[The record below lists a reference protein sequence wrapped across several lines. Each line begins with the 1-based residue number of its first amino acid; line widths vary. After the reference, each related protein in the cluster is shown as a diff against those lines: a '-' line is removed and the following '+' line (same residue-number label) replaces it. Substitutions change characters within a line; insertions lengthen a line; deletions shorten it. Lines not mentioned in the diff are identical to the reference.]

1 MSKHTYHILGVMSGT
16 SLDGIDLAEVFFTF
30 ENGRWTYAFGVS
42 ATLPYSEAWH
52 HRLQVALHYSP
63 PELQQLNQEYTAY
76 LGEVIASFI
85 QTHDLQALDAVCSH
99 GHTILHQP
107 QNGYTLQIG
116 NFPEIASYCQQTV
129 VCDFRV
135 QDVER
140 GGQGAPLVPIGD
152 RMLFSEYTYCLNLGG
167 FSNVSFEHHQHR
179 IAFDISPVNT
189 VLNHYAE
196 QLGMAYDAGGERAA
210 EGTLLL
216 ELLNALNGLEYYAQ
230 PFPKSLGVEFVREKV
245 LPLMHRYNPSPIDA
259 LRTFTEHIAQQ
270 TAQALPIAQGHL
282 LITGGGAYNHF
293 LLQRMQAYLPKM
305 NLIVP
310 DNTTLEFKEALI
322 FGLLGVLRLRE
333 EINVLS
339 SVTGAHED
347 HCSGKVYPW
356 KG

>member
-42 ATLPYSEAWH
+42 ATMPYSNYWYR
-52 HRLQVALHYSP
+52 RLQDALHYAP
-63 PELQQLNQEYTAY
+63 LELQQLNQEYTAY

-85 QTHDLQALDAVCSH
+85 QTYGLQTLDAVCSH

-116 NFPEIASYCQQTV
+116 NLPEIASYCQQTV

-140 GGQGAPLVPIGD
+140 GGQGAPLVPVGD

-167 FSNVSFEHHQHR
+167 FSNVSFEHHQRR

-189 VLNHYAE
+189 VLNHYAA
-196 QLGMAYDAGGERAA
+196 QLGMAYDAGGARAA
-210 EGTLLL
+210 EGTLLP
-216 ELLNALNGLEYYAQ
+216 ELWKALNDLEYYAQ

-259 LRTFTEHIAQQ
+259 LRTFTEHIAYQ
-270 TAQALPIAQGHL
+270 TAQALPIAQGRL

-293 LLQRMQAYLPKM
+293 LRQRMQAYLPEM
-305 NLIVP
+305 TLIVP

>member
-16 SLDGIDLAEVFFTF
+16 SLDGIDLAEVFFTL
-30 ENGRWTYAFGVS
+30 ENGRWTYTFGVS
-42 ATLPYSEAWH
+42 ETLPYPDTWL

-63 PELQQLNQEYTAY
+63 LELQQLNQDYTAY
-76 LGEVIASFI
+76 LGGVIAAFI
-85 QTHDLQALDAVCSH
+85 RTHRLQALDAVCSH

-116 NFPEIASYCQQTV
+116 NLPEIASYCQQTV

-152 RMLFSEYTYCLNLGG
+152 RMLFSAYTYCLNLGG
-167 FSNVSFEHHQHR
+167 FSNVSFEHQQHR

-189 VLNHYAE
+189 VLNHYAV

-210 EGTLLL
+210 GGTLLP
-216 ELLNALNGLEYYAQ
+216 ELLDALNALEYYAQ

-245 LPLMHRYNPSPIDA
+245 LPLMQRFNPAPEDA
-259 LRTFTEHIAQQ
+259 LRTFVEHIAQQ
-270 TAQALPIAQGHL
+270 IARALPLAQGRL

-293 LLQRMQAYLPKM
+293 LLQRMQAYLPEM
-305 NLIVP
+305 TLIVP

-339 SVTGAHED
+339 SVTGAHDD